1 MEFETISFKGMSSHA
16 HARTICSGSAVT
28 SAVSALHFLKS
39 YSLFTPTSGIF
50 FQIFNGFNRF
60 NLYIYI
66 LYELDITKCNRC
78 FDSV

>member
-50 FQIFNGFNRF
+50 SNFLIDLIHLIYIC
-60 NLYIYI
+60 NLYLTFIK
-66 LYELDITKCNRC
+66 LNH
-78 FDSV
+78 F

>member
-50 FQIFNGFNRF
+50 FKFLIDLIYIF
-60 NLYIYI
+60 NLYFVCVKLNY
-66 LYELDITKCNRC
+66 
-78 FDSV
+78 F